1 MEFNIFLQ
9 HGSFGGP
16 GLDSDDM
23 YAAGS
28 DDFRGYVWK
37 IPSISQLTSARKE
50 LSGED
55 WLNMVDSEQTTVG
68 KYISLSRNTS
78 IHCKWVQSAFSEGR
92 KERKYI
98 PVEISIPFCRLTG
111 LLNLFK

>member
-1 MEFNIFLQ
+1 MESNIFLQ

-50 LSGED
+50 MSGED
-55 WLNMVDSEQTTVG
+55 WLNMVDSEQATVG
-68 KYISLSRNTS
+68 KYMFLSLTSS
-78 IHCKWVQSAFSEGR
+78 IHCKWVQSAFSLGR
-92 KERKYI
+92 KEQKYI
-98 PVEISIPFCRLTG
+98 PVEISTPFCRLTG
-111 LLNLFK
+111 LLNPFK